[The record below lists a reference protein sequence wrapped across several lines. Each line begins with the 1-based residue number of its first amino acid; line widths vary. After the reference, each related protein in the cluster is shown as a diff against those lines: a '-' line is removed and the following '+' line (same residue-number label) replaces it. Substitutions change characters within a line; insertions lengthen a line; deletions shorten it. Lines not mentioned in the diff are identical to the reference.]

1 MDGGFVTA
9 PSSAVWG
16 PAGEWDAENIG
27 ISPDIEVE
35 HDPALVR
42 QGKDPQLDRAI
53 AEVMV
58 ELKKAPVAKPK
69 RPAYPDY
76 HKRKT
81 TTSEQ
86 AKKQL

>member
-1 MDGGFVTA
+1 MDGGFVSA

-16 PAGEWDAENIG
+16 PAGEWDAENVG
-27 ISPDIEVE
+27 IAPDIEVD

-53 AEVMV
+53 AEVMA
-58 ELKKAPVAKPK
+58 ELKKNPVAKPK

-76 HKRKT
+76 HKKKT
-81 TTSEQ
+81 APAITSGQ
-86 AKKQL
+86 R